1 LEGPSGFAVEMSI
14 MPRLLPCLSR
24 SETNHRLDGYQKW
37 RINHAELFSKYLD
50 CTPSYLYPVYSWHVN
65 LAGQL
70 CDFDQ
75 VVGFKYEV
83 GLETTSRFKGVR

>member
-1 LEGPSGFAVEMSI
+1 MSI
-14 MPRLLPCLSR
+14 MPRLLPRLSH
-24 SETNHRLDGYQKW
+24 SETNHCLDGYQKW

-50 CTPSYLYPVYSWHVN
+50 YAPSHLYPVYSWHVN

-70 CDFDQ
+70 SDLDQ

-83 GLETTSRFKGVR
+83 GLVTTSRFKGVH